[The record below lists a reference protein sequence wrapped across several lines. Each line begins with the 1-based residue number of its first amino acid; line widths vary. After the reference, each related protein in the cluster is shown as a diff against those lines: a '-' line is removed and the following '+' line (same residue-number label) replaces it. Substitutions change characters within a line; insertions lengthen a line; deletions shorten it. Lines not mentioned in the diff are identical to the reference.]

1 MSKNTA
7 FAREGYLRENYHY
20 FHLRD
25 TAGQERDFHFHEFD
39 KIVLLLSGRVDY
51 FVESEVYALEPWSLL
66 LVKHHTI
73 HKALIDKSEPYD
85 RVIIYLD
92 RKYFERIFPDMG
104 IMDSFDAADRLGRHL
119 LTPTEAE
126 REELKRC
133 LRDYEQ
139 CEADNGAGA
148 QALRDTLIMQL
159 LHLGSPLAALIA
171 AALHGGG
178 QLVRTMA
185 DNGDAAAQ
193 SEAHYDPKIAQVM
206 SYINENLCGE
216 LSVDVLAERV
226 FLSKYHFMRLF
237 KAQTGVTVH
246 TYVRQKRLVNAAR
259 LIREGTPAAKAAA
272 DSGFTDYS
280 AFHRAFRESFGMSPG
295 KLKK

>member
-1 MSKNTA
+1 MAKNNA

-51 FVESEVYALEPWSLL
+51 FVESEVYTLEPWSLL

-92 RKYFERIFPDMG
+92 RKYFDRIFPDAG
-104 IMDSFDAADRLGRHL
+104 IMDSFDSADRRGRHL
-119 LTPTEAE
+119 LVPTEDERAE
-126 REELKRC
+126 LERC
-133 LRDYEQ
+133 LHEYERY
-139 CEADNGAGA
+139 EHDSSTIT
-148 QALRDTLIMQL
+148 QAMRDTLIMQL
-159 LHLGSPLAALIA
+159 LIRIRRMSGS
-171 AALHGGG
+171 
-178 QLVRTMA
+178 
-185 DNGDAAAQ
+185 
-193 SEAHYDPKIAQVM
+193 SESSVQAGRQYDPKIEQAM

-216 LSVDVLAERV
+216 LSVDTLSEQV

-246 TYVRQKRLVNAAR
+246 AYVRQKRLVNAAR
-259 LIREGTPAAKAAA
+259 LIREGTPAAKAAL
-272 DSGFTDYS
+272 DSGFADYS
-280 AFHRAFRESFGMSPG
+280 SFHRAFRESFGMSPG

>member
-1 MSKNTA
+1 MAKTGA
-7 FAREGYLRENYHY
+7 FEREGYLRENYHY

-39 KIVLLLSGRVDY
+39 KIVLLISGRVDY
-51 FVESEVYALEPWSLL
+51 FVESEVYSLKPWSLL

-92 RKYFERIFPDMG
+92 RKYFERIFPDAG

-119 LTPTEAE
+119 LVPTEEE
-126 REELKRC
+126 RRELERC
-133 LRDYEQ
+133 LREYERYGGES
-139 CEADNGAGA
+139 CASA

-159 LHLGSPLAALIA
+159 LIYIRRMADGA
-171 AALHGGG
+171 AALLRTDG
-178 QLVRTMA
+178 QF
-185 DNGDAAAQ
+185 
-193 SEAHYDPKIAQVM
+193 DPKITRIM

-216 LSVDVLAERV
+216 LSVDALAEQA

-259 LIREGTPAAKAAA
+259 LIREGMPATKAAL
-272 DSGFTDYS
+272 DSGFADYS
-280 AFHRAFRESFGMSPG
+280 AFHRAFRESFGISPG

>member
-1 MSKNTA
+1 MAKTGA
-7 FAREGYLRENYHY
+7 FEREGYLRENYHY

-39 KIVLLLSGRVDY
+39 KIVLLISGRVDY
-51 FVESEVYALEPWSLL
+51 FVESEVYSLKPWSLL

-92 RKYFERIFPDMG
+92 RKYFERIFPDAG

-126 REELKRC
+126 RAELERC
-133 LRDYEQ
+133 LREYEQ
-139 CEADNGAGA
+139 YGREDGASA
-148 QALRDTLIMQL
+148 QALRDTLVMQL
-159 LHLGSPLAALIA
+159 LIRIRRMTDSGNADTR
-171 AALHGGG
+171 
-178 QLVRTMA
+178 QLEL
-185 DNGDAAAQ
+185 Q
-193 SEAHYDPKIAQVM
+193 YDPKIAQVL

-216 LSVDVLAERV
+216 LSVDALAERV

-237 KAQTGVTVH
+237 KAQTGATVH
-246 TYVRQKRLVNAAR
+246 AYVRQKRLVNAAR
-259 LIREGTPAAKAAA
+259 LIREGTPATKAAL
-272 DSGFTDYS
+272 DSGFADYS
-280 AFHRAFRESFGMSPG
+280 AFHRAFRESFGISPG

>member
-1 MSKNTA
+1 MRNDRRGGSPGDAPAKDQHKEQIQPDVQQRRRT
-7 FAREGYLRENYHY
+7 
-20 FHLRD
+20 
-25 TAGQERDFHFHEFD
+25 ERG
-39 KIVLLLSGRVDY
+39 KVV
-51 FVESEVYALEPWSLL
+51 
-66 LVKHHTI
+66 
-73 HKALIDKSEPYD
+73 
-85 RVIIYLD
+85 
-92 RKYFERIFPDMG
+92 
-104 IMDSFDAADRLGRHL
+104 
-119 LTPTEAE
+119 
-126 REELKRC
+126 
-133 LRDYEQ
+133 
-139 CEADNGAGA
+139 
-148 QALRDTLIMQL
+148 TLIMQL
-159 LHLGSPLAALIA
+159 LI
-171 AALHGGG
+171 
-178 QLVRTMA
+178 RIRRMA
-185 DNGDAAAQ
+185 DSGDAAAQ

>member
-1 MSKNTA
+1 MAKNNA

-73 HKALIDKSEPYD
+73 HKALIDKSEPYE

-92 RKYFERIFPDMG
+92 RKYFERIFPDAG

-119 LTPTEAE
+119 LIPSAE
-126 REELKRC
+126 ERAELEGC
-133 LRDYEQ
+133 LREFERYER
-139 CEADNGAGA
+139 DKSAGA
-148 QALRDTLIMQL
+148 QAMRDTLIMQL
-159 LHLGSPLAALIA
+159 LIRIRRIS
-171 AALHGGG
+171 
-178 QLVRTMA
+178 A
-185 DNGDAAAQ
+185 DSGAGAAQ
-193 SEAHYDPKIAQVM
+193 TERQYDPKIVRVM

-216 LSVDVLAERV
+216 LSVDALSEQV

-246 TYVRQKRLVNAAR
+246 AYVRQKRLVNAAR
-259 LIREGTPAAKAAA
+259 LIREGTPAAKAAL

-280 AFHRAFRESFGMSPG
+280 SFHRAFRESFGMSPG

>member
-1 MSKNTA
+1 MCI
-7 FAREGYLRENYHY
+7 
-20 FHLRD
+20 RD
-25 TAGQERDFHFHEFD
+25 R
-39 KIVLLLSGRVDY
+39 
-51 FVESEVYALEPWSLL
+51 
-66 LVKHHTI
+66 
-73 HKALIDKSEPYD
+73 
-85 RVIIYLD
+85 
-92 RKYFERIFPDMG
+92 
-104 IMDSFDAADRLGRHL
+104 
-119 LTPTEAE
+119 
-126 REELKRC
+126 
-133 LRDYEQ
+133 
-139 CEADNGAGA
+139 
-148 QALRDTLIMQL
+148 
-159 LHLGSPLAALIA
+159 
-171 AALHGGG
+171 
-178 QLVRTMA
+178 
-185 DNGDAAAQ
+185 

>member
-1 MSKNTA
+1 M
-7 FAREGYLRENYHY
+7 
-20 FHLRD
+20 
-25 TAGQERDFHFHEFD
+25 
-39 KIVLLLSGRVDY
+39 
-51 FVESEVYALEPWSLL
+51 
-66 LVKHHTI
+66 
-73 HKALIDKSEPYD
+73 
-85 RVIIYLD
+85 IIYLD

-159 LHLGSPLAALIA
+159 LI
-171 AALHGGG
+171 
-178 QLVRTMA
+178 RIRRMA
-185 DNGDAAAQ
+185 DNGDAAVQ

-246 TYVRQKRLVNAAR
+246 AYVRQKRLVNAAR

>member
-1 MSKNTA
+1 MAKNTA

-139 CEADNGAGA
+139 YEADSGAGA

-159 LHLGSPLAALIA
+159 LIRIRRISAGSGA
-171 AALHGGG
+171 G
-178 QLVRTMA
+178 
-185 DNGDAAAQ
+185 AAQ
-193 SEAHYDPKIAQVM
+193 TERQYDPKIVQVM

-246 TYVRQKRLVNAAR
+246 AYVRQKRLVNAAR